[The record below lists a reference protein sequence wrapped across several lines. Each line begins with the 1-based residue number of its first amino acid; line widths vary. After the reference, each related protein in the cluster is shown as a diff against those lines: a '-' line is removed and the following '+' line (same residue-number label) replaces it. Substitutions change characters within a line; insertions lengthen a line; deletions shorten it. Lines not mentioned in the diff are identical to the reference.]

1 MNLISRKAAG
11 LVGIVSGV
19 TLLVTGC
26 SKADDEQE
34 QNTAGTQET
43 PAATAATE
51 GTVVTVTEKEFSISL
66 SQTTFTP
73 GTYTFV
79 VNDEGEAGHNLNVE
93 GPGVTGAATSDIS
106 AGGTAS
112 LTVTLQ
118 SGTYE
123 LWCSIGSHKAS
134 GMDMTITVE

>member
-19 TLLVTGC
+19 ALLVTGC
-26 SKADDEQE
+26 SKADEDQP
-34 QNTAGTQET
+34 QNTAGTQEE

-73 GTYTFV
+73 GVYTFV
-79 VNDEGEAGHNLNVE
+79 VNDEGSATHNLIIE

-106 AGGTAS
+106 AGGTAT
-112 LTVTLQ
+112 LTVTLE

-123 LWCSIGSHKAS
+123 LWCGIGAHRAS
-134 GMDMTITVE
+134 GMDMTITVG

>member
-1 MNLISRKAAG
+1 MNRTSRKAAG
-11 LVGIVSGV
+11 LVGFVSGV
-19 TLLVTGC
+19 ALLVTGC
-26 SKADDEQE
+26 SSGGDEPE
-34 QNTAGTQET
+34 
-43 PAATAATE
+43 ATATAQ

-79 VNDEGEAGHNLNVE
+79 VNDEGSATHNLNIE

-106 AGGTAS
+106 AGGTAT
-112 LTVTLQ
+112 LTVTLE

-123 LWCSIGSHKAS
+123 LWCSIGGHRAS
-134 GMDMTITVE
+134 GMDMTVNVA